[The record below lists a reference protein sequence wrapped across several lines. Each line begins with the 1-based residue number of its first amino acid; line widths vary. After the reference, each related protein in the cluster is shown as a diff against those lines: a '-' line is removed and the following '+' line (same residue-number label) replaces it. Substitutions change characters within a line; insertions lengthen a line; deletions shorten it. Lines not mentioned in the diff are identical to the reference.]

1 MDPKSGIFTA
11 TVPGCYLF
19 CLTLCSQ
26 DMKKVLVAL
35 RKNGEEVM
43 TLLIR
48 DAPNTL
54 KRKGKLVITYG
65 MFRLGQSMTKT
76 TTTTTAIAWPA
87 RLFSL
92 SWKKG
97 IKSRYMLM
105 FLSFSSQPS
114 PLHQVYAYTFTG
126 LHDKSANHLTQFL
139 GFMLRPKAPP
149 FLALQ
154 DQPTGR

>member
-1 MDPKSGIFTA
+1 
-11 TVPGCYLF
+11 
-19 CLTLCSQ
+19 
-26 DMKKVLVAL
+26 MKKVLVAL

-48 DAPNTL
+48 VVPNTL

-76 TTTTTAIAWPA
+76 TTTTTVIAWPA
-87 RLFSL
+87 RVSSL

-105 FLSFSSQPS
+105 FLSFSS
-114 PLHQVYAYTFTG
+114 
-126 LHDKSANHLTQFL
+126 
-139 GFMLRPKAPP
+139 
-149 FLALQ
+149 
-154 DQPTGR
+154 